1 MAASVRDLL
10 IARAEADPDGDYLLG
25 ARDGRTLGN
34 AELLRRVRYWAEALD
49 GLGAPP
55 GARVALDVRD
65 PLTFATAHLAVIAAG
80 RCSAPLNPEAPP
92 AEARR
97 SRDVLRP
104 ALVVTDRPGRPGL
117 LVGRDDGLPQPI
129 PRIGSPAP
137 STPPVAAGAAALLT
151 SGSTGRPKTVLLT
164 EPQLLHVA
172 RAVARHHRLTP
183 DDRGFNPLPLFH
195 VNAQVVGL
203 LATLVAGGTLVLDQR
218 FHRTD
223 FWRPLR
229 EHDVTW
235 LNAAPTILSILA
247 ADPVHPRPRRL
258 RFIRSA
264 SAPLP
269 EPLRE
274 TIVARTGVPVV
285 ESYGMTE
292 AASQITATPLDR
304 PRRAGSVGPVVDGE
318 LRVVDQDGH
327 DCPPG
332 VVGRV
337 RIRGAGVIR
346 RYADGAGADRFD
358 PGGWLDTADLGH
370 LDADRHLYLAGRAD
384 DVINRGGELVYPR
397 EIEEVLLADPGVA
410 EAVVVGRAEPVLGA
424 VPIACVL
431 PRNQDNRADDD
442 TADDADEVDE
452 DPRAAAELTARL
464 EARCVE
470 QLARYKRPVEIRVV
484 TGFPIGPTGKV
495 RRAEV
500 RRRVAGGDGGRRPP
514 AGSAAVGR

>member
-1 MAASVRDLL
+1 VAP
-10 IARAEADPDGDYLLG
+10 RAE
-25 ARDGRTLGN
+25 TQ
-34 AELLRRVRYWAEALD
+34 
-49 GLGAPP
+49 
-55 GARVALDVRD
+55 
-65 PLTFATAHLAVIAAG
+65 
-80 RCSAPLNPEAPP
+80 
-92 AEARR
+92 R
-97 SRDVLRP
+97 SWEVLRP
-104 ALVVTDRPGRPGL
+104 ALLVTDRPGRPGL
-117 LVGRDDGLPQPI
+117 LVRPDDGLPEVTE
-129 PRIGSPAP
+129 GAEAPAP
-137 STPPVAAGAAALLT
+137 SAPVAAGAAALLT

-172 RAVARHHRLTP
+172 RAVTRHHRLTS

-203 LATLVAGGTLVLDQR
+203 LATLVAGASLVLDRR

-223 FWRPLR
+223 FWRPLC

-247 ADPVHPRPRRL
+247 ADPVNPRPRRL

-269 EPLRE
+269 EPVRE
-274 TIVARTGVPVV
+274 SIVARTGVPVV

-292 AASQITATPLDR
+292 AASQITATPLDG
-304 PRRAGSVGPVVDGE
+304 PRRTGSVGPVVDGE
-318 LRVVDQDGH
+318 LRVVDPEGR

-332 VVGRV
+332 AVGRV

-346 RYADGAGADRFD
+346 RYADGAGGERFD

-370 LDADRHLYLAGRAD
+370 LDADGHLYLIGRVD

-424 VPIACVL
+424 VPIACVR

-452 DPRAAAELTARL
+452 DPRAAAELAARL

-500 RRRVAGGDGGRRPP
+500 RRRIAVQTADAGGRT
-514 AGSAAVGR
+514 GSAAVSR